1 MGLEVRGSTLPLR
14 GQVSHL
20 QSPGLRL
27 LDLEPLTLLSLRP
40 HPPKPRGGAP
50 VAEPRNQA
58 GTTCVSRCLSI
69 SLASVLVAP
78 KWSDAEAKGPGC
90 VCPQVSGWTLRGE
103 DPAPEH
109 VPQPLGLWHFNC
121 LQAGQA

>member
-1 MGLEVRGSTLPLR
+1 M
-14 GQVSHL
+14 SHL

-27 LDLEPLTLLSLRP
+27 LDLEPLTLLSLLP

-50 VAEPRNQA
+50 VAGPGPQA
-58 GTTCVSRCLSI
+58 GTPRATRCLSI

-78 KWSDAEAKGPGC
+78 KWSDSGAKRSGC
-90 VCPQVSGWTLRGE
+90 VCPQGSGWAHWGE
-103 DPAPEH
+103 DPAPELG
-109 VPQPLGLWHFNC
+109 PQPPGLWHFNS